1 MGRKKKKDFWDS
13 LGSSVDNVFSS
24 VGELA
29 SDAFD
34 EANKFAKKTTNNAT
48 NFLDAASLVAG
59 DIAEDIYKDASKQF
73 KKTSKDVSK
82 VFDKTMKVGTS
93 IADSVIDSTV
103 ENAVPVI
110 KETVGAAKGFIIVVF
125 DVFVGMLT
133 RVAVRREVK
142 QKCPDAFKVMIRKKK
157 INAVNV
163 GIFDNKSHLIAD
175 NVEMKATE
183 GVADEIKVG
192 QTIYL

>member
-1 MGRKKKKDFWDS
+1 MGRKKEKGFWDS

-34 EANKFAKKTTNNAT
+34 EANKFAKKNTNNVT

-93 IADSVIDSTV
+93 IAGSVIDSTV

>member
-1 MGRKKKKDFWDS
+1 MGRKKEKGFWDS

-34 EANKFAKKTTNNAT
+34 EANKFAKKNTNNVT
-48 NFLDAASLVAG
+48 NILDAASSEEG
-59 DIAEDIYKDASKQF
+59 DSAEDIYQDESKQL

-133 RVAVRREVK
+133 RVAVRRVVK

-157 INAVNV
+157 TNAVNV

>member
-1 MGRKKKKDFWDS
+1 MGRKKEKGFWDS

-48 NFLDAASLVAG
+48 NFLDSASLVAG

-93 IADSVIDSTV
+93 IADSVIDST
-103 ENAVPVI
+103 VPVI

>member
-1 MGRKKKKDFWDS
+1 MGRKKEKGFWDS

-34 EANKFAKKTTNNAT
+34 EANKFAKKNTNNVT
-48 NFLDAASLVAG
+48 NFLDAARKVTG
-59 DIAEDIYKDASKQF
+59 DIAEDINKDASKQH
-73 KKTSKDVSK
+73 KKTTKDDSK

-133 RVAVRREVK
+133 RVAVRRVVK

>member
-34 EANKFAKKTTNNAT
+34 EANKFAKKNTNNAT

-59 DIAEDIYKDASKQF
+59 DIAEDIYKDASKQL

-157 INAVNV
+157 TNAVR
-163 GIFDNKSHLIAD
+163 AD
-175 NVEMKATE
+175 IVLCN
-183 GVADEIKVG
+183 I
-192 QTIYL
+192 